1 VRQRE
6 PTTDLSV
13 VIPAFDEA
21 RRIGASLAAI
31 DAFLRQSGL
40 GYEIVVVD
48 DGSRDGTGDVVE
60 ALARASHPA
69 VRLIRS
75 ATNRGKGA
83 SLRRGMLAAHGRWAC
98 LCDADLSAPIDR
110 LPALLAPLRSGY
122 DVSMG
127 SRVVPGS
134 PVAVSRPLHRRAMAR
149 VFNAAARATGLTT
162 RSDTQCGFKAFT
174 RPAARLLFGLS
185 RIDGFCF
192 DVEILWLAERL
203 GLRVCEVAV
212 PWAEAPHGHVSPLRD
227 SAAMLRD
234 LIRIRLYA
242 WRGGYGISAGGA
254 RGPGS

>member
-1 VRQRE
+1 VSL
-6 PTTDLSV
+6 DLSV
-13 VIPAFDEA
+13 VVPAFDEA
-21 RRIGASLAAI
+21 RRVRASLAAI

-48 DGSRDGTGDVVE
+48 DGSRDGTGDLVE
-60 ALARASHPA
+60 ALARTAYPA
-69 VRLIRS
+69 LRLLRN

-83 SLRRGMLAAHGRWAC
+83 SVRRGMLAASGAWAC

-110 LPALLAPLRSGY
+110 LPALLTPLRNGY
-122 DVSMG
+122 DVAVG
-127 SRVVPGS
+127 SRAISGS
-134 PVAVSRPLHRRAMAR
+134 PVVVSRPLHRRVMAR
-149 VFNAAARATGLTT
+149 VFNAAVRAAGLTAL
-162 RSDTQCGFKAFT
+162 SDTQCGFKAFT
-174 RPAARLLFGLS
+174 RAAARRLFELS

-192 DVEILWLAERL
+192 DVEILWLADRL

-242 WRGGYGISAGGA
+242 RRGRYGVSSGA
-254 RGPGS
+254 PRRSES